1 MQHPIPIGTNV
12 VAAYRGCKTCA
23 PGHIEKVGTRILE
36 YEKTNSGLYNYTL
49 LDGRKVPQADIIE
62 VRL

>member
-12 VAAYRGCKTCA
+12 VAAYKGCETCA
-23 PGHIEKVGTRILE
+23 PGHIEKVSTQILK
-36 YEKTNSGLYNYTL
+36 YEQTKNGSYTYTL
-49 LDGRKVPQADIIE
+49 LDGRKVSQADIIE